1 VYWQRPFLKVLGL
14 VVVMGSNP
22 MDPKSCYKN
31 AMPLN
36 VKYAIRT
43 SQMDTLEEAMTKSM
57 EMEEIMIETGVDP
70 DIILGKVQRQLG
82 GLSIDN
88 QGASSSRKNEEFKP

>member
-1 VYWQRPFLKVLGL
+1 
-14 VVVMGSNP
+14 
-22 MDPKSCYKN
+22 
-31 AMPLN
+31 MPSN

-43 SQMDTLEEAMTKSM
+43 SQMDTLEEAMIKAND
-57 EMEEIMIETGVDP
+57 MEEIMIEMGVDL

-88 QGASSSRKNEEFKP
+88 QGASSSIKNE